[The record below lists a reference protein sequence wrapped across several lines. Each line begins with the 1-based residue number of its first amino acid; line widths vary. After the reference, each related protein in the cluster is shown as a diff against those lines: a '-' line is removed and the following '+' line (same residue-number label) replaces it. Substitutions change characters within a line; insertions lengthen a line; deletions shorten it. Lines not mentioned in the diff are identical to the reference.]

1 LSERRNIRALAD
13 EELVK
18 AFCRE
23 EDKDFLEELYG
34 RYIRFVFLIC
44 MKYIKNEEKSKDL
57 TMQVFE
63 KLTGD
68 LKRFEVRNFKS
79 WLHVV
84 TKNTCFMQ
92 LRSEKGLEMISL
104 DEKKEFQKNMEN
116 SAFLHPEE
124 DDNHE
129 LNIEQLQSAIRTLDA
144 EQKQC
149 IELFYL
155 NEKSYKEVAE
165 ITGYSLNE
173 VKSHIQNGK
182 RNLKNTLLNNS
193 ELMIWLLFYFL
204 LNNGN

>member
-1 LSERRNIRALAD
+1 LFERHNIRALAD

-18 AFCRE
+18 AFCKE
-23 EDKDFLEELYG
+23 EKNEYLDELYG
-34 RYIRFVFLIC
+34 RYLRFVFLVC
-44 MKYIKNEEKSKDL
+44 MKYVKNEEKSKDL
-57 TMQVFE
+57 AMQVFE

-84 TKNTCFMQ
+84 TKNTCLMQ
-92 LRSEKGLEMISL
+92 LRADKGIEIVVL
-104 DEKKEFQKNMEN
+104 DEKKEFQKNVEN
-116 SAFLHPEE
+116 SAYLHPED

-129 LNIEQLQSAIRTLDA
+129 VKIEQLKNAIETLDC
-144 EQKQC
+144 EQKRC

-155 NEKSYKEVAE
+155 EEKSYKEVSD

-182 RNLKNTLLNNS
+182 RNLKNILLNNS
-193 ELMIWLLFYFL
+193 IIIILILIKLL
-204 LNNGN
+204 LN